1 MQNKISSKIL
11 SQRNITH
18 FFFNKN
24 NTSLSP
30 LIFNVQ
36 FHSISP
42 VLNTLSSSKIFNFP
56 FHSHTQWIFFPVY
69 IRVPNISPPSPK
81 NSRPF
86 VRLVHEGHIR
96 GWNTLESCQPTNFR
110 VQGKIPLRT
119 WSEESLGNGGFAG
132 GNETLS
138 PLPHVTLHSSTKH
151 A

>member
-1 MQNKISSKIL
+1 MDIFPCVYTRSKHI
-11 SQRNITH
+11 
-18 FFFNKN
+18 
-24 NTSLSP
+24 
-30 LIFNVQ
+30 
-36 FHSISP
+36 
-42 VLNTLSSSKIFNFP
+42 
-56 FHSHTQWIFFPVY
+56 
-69 IRVPNISPPSPK
+69 PPSPK

-138 PLPHVTLHSSTKH
+138 PLPHVTLHSCLRRNTRKNTVVRLATEGKGKRGLRRRNKMRERKQRREPVSFLKPPCIKFLF
-151 A
+151 ADRPSIRCVKP